1 MNVQDRPMTSH
12 WRRKARLAV
21 DPDKGRC
28 VFAAEP
34 IAAGDV
40 IGYCDGPELEQD
52 TVHSIHLG
60 GKRIDPLEPFR
71 YLSHSC
77 DPSAEFRGNGP
88 WLYALQDIAA
98 DAEITIDYLHTEPRI
113 SSPFQCR
120 CGAARCRGMICTPE
134 GASGSAPKLGDEVA

>member
-1 MNVQDRPMTSH
+1 MEAQDVTVTTH
-12 WRRKARLAV
+12 WRRRARLVV

-28 VFAAEP
+28 VFAAEA
-34 IAAGDV
+34 IAAGEV

-60 GKRIDPLEPFR
+60 EKRIDPSEPFR

-77 DPSAEFRGNGP
+77 DPNAEFRDKGH
-88 WLYALQDIAA
+88 WLYALKNVAA
-98 DAEITIDYLHTEPRI
+98 GAEITIDYLHTEPRI
-113 SSPFQCR
+113 SAPFQCR

-134 GASGSAPKLGDEVA
+134 EALGSAPIAAGM